1 MCVSRSSTRK
11 GQTEPTAALVAVFAV
26 CVGIGLYAGSLD
38 GVLAGDDRSRA
49 VAEPTL
55 GRVHGALSPDGVTD
69 PASLTDALDAG
80 PDGYHLAVSL
90 AANGDRWRVG
100 PAAPETAATAAR
112 PVSVRVAPGV
122 VVAGTLRVEVW
133 T

>member
-1 MCVSRSSTRK
+1 MSRWSTRR
-11 GQTEPTAALVAVFAV
+11 GQTEPTAALVSVFAV
-26 CVGIGLYAGSLD
+26 CVGLALYAGALE
-38 GVLAGDDRSRA
+38 GTLAGDDRSRA

-55 GRVHGALSPDGVTD
+55 ERVHETLAPAGVADPDALSDT
-69 PASLTDALDAG
+69 LDAG
-80 PDGYHLAVSL
+80 PDGYHLAVSV
-90 AANGDRWRVG
+90 AADGERWRAG

-112 PVSVRVAPGV
+112 PVSVSVAPGV